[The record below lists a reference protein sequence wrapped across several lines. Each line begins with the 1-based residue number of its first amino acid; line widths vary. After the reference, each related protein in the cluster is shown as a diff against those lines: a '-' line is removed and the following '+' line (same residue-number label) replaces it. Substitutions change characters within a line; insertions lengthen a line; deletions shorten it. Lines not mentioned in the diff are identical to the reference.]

1 MAAGRP
7 ASEAFVVVPS
17 RGREIAVVVEA
28 PHAGL
33 GLDGESLATLIAPA
47 RSIARDADLY
57 VDRLIELVPDTGA
70 VSLISKM
77 SRYYLD
83 LNRGEDEHD
92 GVAVYGSRGRD
103 APHGL
108 VWHRTTDG
116 ERCLSG
122 AISRD
127 ELERRLKLVYRPYHE
142 QLRRMLLD
150 RVAVFGHVVLLC
162 AHSMPS
168 NGRSVSGA
176 EEPRA
181 DIVPGTRG
189 QTTASRRLIQA
200 VEQVT
205 HGAGFTFKHDDPY
218 RGGFSTMHYGNP
230 RGSMHAIQIEVA
242 RRLYMNESTL
252 QMIPE
257 GVARMQAYFRDLVI
271 ALGST
276 AP

>member
-1 MAAGRP
+1 M
-7 ASEAFVVVPS
+7 
-17 RGREIAVVVEA
+17 VVEV

-57 VDRLIELVPDTGA
+57 VDRLVELVPDTGA

-83 LNRGEDEHD
+83 LNRDQDEHD
-92 GVAVYGSRGRD
+92 GVAVQGSRGRD

-108 VWHRTTDG
+108 VWHRTTEG
-116 ERCLSG
+116 ERALSG
-122 AISRD
+122 AIPRE
-127 ELERRLKLVYRPYHE
+127 ELERRIRRVYRPYHD
-142 QLRRMLLD
+142 QLKRLLLD
-150 RVAVFGHVVLLC
+150 RVSVFGHVVLLC

-168 NGRSVSGA
+168 NGRSVNGA

-189 QTTASRRLIQA
+189 QTTASRKLIQA
-200 VEQVT
+200 VERVT
-205 HGAGFTFKHDDPY
+205 QASGLGFRHDDPY
-218 RGGFSTMHYGNP
+218 RGGFSTVHYGVP
-230 RGSMHAIQIEVA
+230 RSSMHAIQIEVA

-252 QMIPE
+252 QMLPD
-257 GVARMQAYFRDLVI
+257 GVARLQAYFRDLVTV
-271 ALGST
+271 LGAT
-276 AP
+276 DP